1 MKFSY
6 RQFITFYQRYERKM
20 MVYSKIGD
28 FLFNKKLNKKP
39 SISTTI
45 NDKNHNT
52 TMDLINFILLINYI
66 LFEID
71 RKYL

>member
-1 MKFSY
+1 
-6 RQFITFYQRYERKM
+6 